1 MLEGD
6 KGARA
11 MKAALRRATAHL
23 RRADPVMDRIIGE
36 VGPCRLEV
44 DRRTPAFAALVESI
58 LYQQITGKAAATI
71 HERLLVLAGTRRLGP
86 DAVLAL
92 SAESLRGA
100 GLSRQKIAY
109 LGDLARRTKDGLAL
123 GRVGRLP
130 DDRVVETL
138 TAVKGIGRWTAHMF
152 LIFRLG
158 RLDVLPVD
166 DYGVQKAMQRAYRF
180 RSLPNPKR
188 MARVAEPWRPYRS
201 VACWYLWRS
210 IAGPGER

>member
-1 MLEGD
+1 MEIL
-6 KGARA
+6 
-11 MKAALRRATAHL
+11 LRRAAAHL
-23 RRADPVMDRIIGE
+23 RRADPVMDRIIGD

-44 DRRTPAFAALVESI
+44 DRRTPVFAALVESI

-71 HERLLVLAGTRRLGP
+71 HERLLNLAGTRRLGP
-86 DAVLAL
+86 DGILAL

-100 GLSRQKIAY
+100 GLSRQKIVY
-109 LGDLARRTKDGLAL
+109 LTDLARRTKDGLAL
-123 GRVGRLP
+123 GRVGRLS
-130 DDRVVETL
+130 DDRVIETL

-166 DYGVQKAMQRAYRF
+166 DYGVQKAMKQAYRF
-180 RSLPNPKR
+180 RSLPDPKR

-210 IAGPGER
+210 LAVAAGRG